1 MSWIGG
7 DIAGLQSMGSTL
19 QRAPGLIEPIVAK
32 LTDGVDKL
40 RDDASWSGE
49 AAQAFRKLWT
59 SDAVRAGGIGAMAGK
74 AGDIIAGLGDH
85 LAALESALYNSAHDA
100 QSRGAQI
107 GAEGQPLPLVITGD
121 PTSPAAVAALQAQED
136 YQAAYAEAKQLAQ
149 GFRLDAASDLAGLA
163 EPVVSEGG
171 KGLTLDGA
179 ITMGDYFKAFYVV
192 PNDRNARVKQA
203 LPQEIAKS
211 RENFR
216 ELRWKLK
223 AEQAAYKQRGM
234 AVPEGTQ
241 ARLDHLA
248 GSQALDDLKTQLAD
262 AQAGKGE
269 LPMSQ
274 ILNTKMSDL
283 KGIAGLS
290 EKLPGKLKFLSDIPV
305 IDVAATGV
313 VAELQAIDDHQKGWS
328 ETTAHVNDYAAG
340 GVGLAA
346 GALAVAA
353 APIEAPVVAVSALA
367 GFTGIAVG
375 GVGYNAFHE
384 HWSEDI
390 HDHGVVAG
398 IIHGSGNTA
407 SNTWSDMVDMGK
419 GVGNTTASLWKSV
432 FG

>member
-40 RDDASWSGE
+40 GDDASWSGE

-85 LAALESALYNSAHDA
+85 LASLESALYNSAHDA

-107 GAEGQPLPLVITGD
+107 GADGQPLPLVITGD
-121 PTSPAAVAALQAQED
+121 PTTPAAAAALQAQED

-163 EPVVSEGG
+163 EPIVSEGG

-179 ITMGDYFKAFYVV
+179 ITIGDYLKAFYVV
-192 PNDRNARVKQA
+192 PNDRNARVKQT

-223 AEQAAYKQRGM
+223 AEQAAYKQRGL
-234 AVPEGTQ
+234 AVPEGSQ

-248 GSQALDDLKTQLAD
+248 GSKALDDLKMQLAD

-340 GVGLAA
+340 AVGLAG
-346 GALAVAA
+346 GALVAA
-353 APIEAPVVAVSALA
+353 ALPLEAPVVAVSAAA
-367 GFTGIAVG
+367 GFAGVAIG

-398 IIHGSGNTA
+398 ILHGSGNTL
-407 SNTWSDMVDMGK
+407 SNTGEDIADMGR
-419 GVGNTTASLWKSV
+419 GVANTTKSLWKSV